1 MSNTFAVKEV
11 LDFTVEKYVS
21 SGRGDILFTVDYAT
35 QTNISTSAE
44 RLDIRGGSGN
54 FKIVSIDHT
63 KDCTFAATLP
73 IVDIKTLAVKLGKD
87 ITKGATTTPMKEIL
101 AADASNTITLSQ
113 TPITSTL
120 KVYQL
125 VGERDL
131 GTEQIAGDPAL
142 NQDEY
147 SISGT
152 TITLNETT
160 APEGTKFIV
169 FYDYTSGINAE
180 NIKITA
186 EDFPQFIKLTGRGL
200 MNDDVDGTL
209 VPVSFTIHKA
219 KVQPNFE
226 LTMSSDSAT
235 ELDFTCDCYT
245 ILNANGEREFV
256 DIVKL
261 NDEAK

>member
-44 RLDIRGGSGN
+44 RLDIRGGLGN
-54 FKIVSIDHT
+54 FKIISIDHT
-63 KDCTFAATLP
+63 KDCTFTATLP
-73 IVDIKTLAVKLGKD
+73 IVDIKALAVKLGKD

-101 AADASNTITLSQ
+101 VADASSTITLSQ
-113 TPITSTL
+113 TPITGTL
-120 KVYQL
+120 KIYKL

-131 GTEQIAGDPAL
+131 GVEQIAGDSSPNE
-142 NQDEY
+142 NQY
-147 SISGT
+147 SITGNVV
-152 TITLNETT
+152 TLNATT
-160 APEGTKFIV
+160 APEGTKFII
-169 FYDYTSGINAE
+169 FYDYISGVNAE
-180 NIKITA
+180 NVKITA

-200 MNDDVDGTL
+200 VNDDVDGTL
-209 VPVSFTIHKA
+209 VPVTFTIHKA

-226 LTMSSDSAT
+226 LTMSSNSAT

-245 ILNANGEREFV
+245 ILNANNEREFV

-261 NDEAK
+261 NEEAK

>member
-35 QTNISTSAE
+35 QTNINTSAE
-44 RLDIRGGSGN
+44 RLDIRGGQGN
-54 FKIVSIDHT
+54 FKIISIDHT

-73 IVDIKTLAVKLGKD
+73 IIDIKALAVKLGKD
-87 ITKGATTTPMKEIL
+87 ITKGATTAPMKEIL
-101 AADASNTITLSQ
+101 TADASNTITLSQ
-113 TPITSTL
+113 TPITGTL

-152 TITLNETT
+152 TITLNATT

-186 EDFPQFIKLTGRGL
+186 EDFPQFIKITGRGL
-200 MNDDVDGTL
+200 VNDDVEGTL
-209 VPVSFTIHKA
+209 FPVSFTIHKA

-245 ILNANGEREFV
+245 ILNANGEKEFV